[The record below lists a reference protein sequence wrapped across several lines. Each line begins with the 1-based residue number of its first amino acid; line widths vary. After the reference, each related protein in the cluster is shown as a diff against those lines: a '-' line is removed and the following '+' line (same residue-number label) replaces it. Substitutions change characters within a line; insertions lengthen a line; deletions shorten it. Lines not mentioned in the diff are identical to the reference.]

1 MKDKLKSIIERFEEL
16 DKLLIDPN
24 VVKNQNQIKKIARER
39 RQLEP
44 IVLKGKKL
52 LSVNHQIEEGQNILS
67 ESDEELK
74 NIVKEEFPILES
86 QRKTLEEKL
95 KILMLPHDPN
105 DEKNTIVEVRAGTGG
120 EEAAL
125 FAANLYR

>member
-16 DKLLIDPN
+16 DKLLIDPDL
-24 VVKNQNQIKKIARER
+24 VKNQNQIKKLARER
-39 RQLEP
+39 RLLEP

-74 NIVKEEFPILES
+74 NIVKEEFPILDY
-86 QRKTLEEKL
+86 
-95 KILMLPHDPN
+95 I
-105 DEKNTIVEVRAGTGG
+105 
-120 EEAAL
+120 
-125 FAANLYR
+125 F